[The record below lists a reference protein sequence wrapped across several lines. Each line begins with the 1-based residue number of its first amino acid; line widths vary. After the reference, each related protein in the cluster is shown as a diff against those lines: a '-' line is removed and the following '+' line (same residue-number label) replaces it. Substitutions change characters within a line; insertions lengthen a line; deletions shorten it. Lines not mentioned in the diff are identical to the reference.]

1 MTVVFEHWCY
11 VLTTNE
17 FPLFLTFYLNNFLFK
32 GDDMFKATVSLSLD
46 IKEGRITNH
55 TLAGENYKINNEV
68 SRVVVEAVENLLASY
83 RPIKVEPEEYVE
95 YDGGQ

>member
-1 MTVVFEHWCY
+1 MTVVFEHWY
-11 VLTTNE
+11 YILTTNE

>member
-46 IKEGRITNH
+46 IKEGRIINH

-83 RPIKVEPEEYVE
+83 RPIKVEPAEYVE

>member
-1 MTVVFEHWCY
+1 MTVVFEHWY
-11 VLTTNE
+11 YILTTNE
-17 FPLFLTFYLNNFLFK
+17 FSLFLTFYLNNFLFK